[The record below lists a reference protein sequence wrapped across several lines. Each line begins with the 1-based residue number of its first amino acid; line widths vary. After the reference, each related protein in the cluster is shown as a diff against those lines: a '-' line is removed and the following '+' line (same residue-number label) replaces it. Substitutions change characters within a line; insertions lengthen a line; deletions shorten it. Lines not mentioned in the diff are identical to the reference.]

1 MDTTKENLNG
11 SKKRLSNTEYRWAVA
26 IVYGGCLS
34 IGTRILYEINGSA
47 SDSTF
52 DPKNSYYMWLILL
65 ISALLSNLLFD
76 PRGRDCYKSFQ
87 VRYPRF
93 LKAIFKARFFGA
105 FHDAVLGARLRDFYM
120 VLLMMPFVAAIH
132 EISAYCG
139 HPSNFLVECLVIFG
153 FQCFLKFCAKLG
165 W

>member
-1 MDTTKENLNG
+1 MNVKE
-11 SKKRLSNTEYRWAVA
+11 RLSISEYRWAVA
-26 IVYGGCLS
+26 LVYGGCLS
-34 IGTRILYEINGSA
+34 IGTSILFEMNGSA

-65 ISALLSNLLFD
+65 ISSLLSNLLFD
-76 PRGRDCYKSFQ
+76 PRGRGGRDCYKSFQ

-105 FHDAVLGARLRDFYM
+105 FYNAVLGARLSDFYM
-120 VLLMMPFVAAIH
+120 VLLMIPFAIAIH

-139 HPSNFLVECLVIFG
+139 HPSNFLVECLVILG
-153 FQCFLKFCAKLG
+153 FQCFLNLCAKLG

>member
-26 IVYGGCLS
+26 LVYGGCLS
-34 IGTRILYEINGSA
+34 IGTSILFEMNGSA

-52 DPKNSYYMWLILL
+52 DPKNSYYMWLVLL
-65 ISALLSNLLFD
+65 ISSLLSNLLFD
-76 PRGRDCYKSFQ
+76 PRGRGGRDCYKSFQ

-105 FHDAVLGARLRDFYM
+105 FHDAVLGARLR
-120 VLLMMPFVAAIH
+120 
-132 EISAYCG
+132 
-139 HPSNFLVECLVIFG
+139 IFMWR
-153 FQCFLKFCAKLG
+153 F
-165 W
+165 

>member
-1 MDTTKENLNG
+1 MNIKE
-11 SKKRLSNTEYRWAVA
+11 RLSNTEYRWAVA
-26 IVYGGCLS
+26 LVYGGCLS
-34 IGTRILYEINGSA
+34 IGTSILFEMNGSA

-76 PRGRDCYKSFQ
+76 PRDRDCYKSFQ

-105 FHDAVLGARLRDFYM
+105 FYDAVLGARLRDFYM
-120 VLLMMPFVAAIH
+120 VLLMIPFAIAMH

-139 HPSNFLVECLVIFG
+139 HPSNFLVECLVFLG